1 MTIIGFDVSKKE
13 LVGIRTDKSTL
24 VRDKII
30 INNDPES
37 IETFLEEAKS
47 QYPNLVV
54 ASEATADYHRSL
66 AEHCLGLNIPFRLIN
81 PILTKQFTRAT
92 IRKKKT
98 DLTDAWIIAKLALQ
112 GEGTLLTIKSL
123 DPLKSINRTAF
134 KIQRLMTMLSA
145 INQRFERVFPEDKK
159 MLDELAKPLPF
170 LSATVKSLRLRVD
183 ERADKTIKQLLI
195 SIPGIGPTIAN
206 TLITEIGDIKRFS
219 SGKSLV
225 AYAGLDPKVK
235 QSGVSLKH
243 NTKITKRGS
252 PYLRKSV
259 YISAY
264 IAKRHDPELKEYF
277 DKKISEGKRYKEA
290 TVATARKIL
299 YRVYAVWKRGT
310 PYLKYPQKILT

>member
-13 LVGIRTDKSTL
+13 LVGIRTDKSAL
-24 VRDKII
+24 IRDKII
-30 INNDPES
+30 INNDSES
-37 IETFLEEAKS
+37 IRPFIEEAKNK
-47 QYPNLVV
+47 YPRLVV
-54 ASEATADYHRSL
+54 ASEATADYHRNL
-66 AEHCLGLNIPFRLIN
+66 AEHCLKLGIPLRLIN

-112 GEGTLLTIKSL
+112 GEGTLLSIKSL

-134 KIQRLMTMLSA
+134 KIQRLVTMLSA
-145 INQRFERVFPEDKK
+145 INQRFQRVFPEDQE
-159 MLDELAKPLPF
+159 MIDELAKPLPF
-170 LSATVKSLRLRVD
+170 LSATVKSLRFRVD
-183 ERADKTIKQLLI
+183 KRADQTIKQLLV

-206 TLITEIGDIKRFS
+206 TLITEIGDIKRFP

-264 IAKRHDPELKEYF
+264 IAKRYDPELKEYF
-277 DKKISEGKRYKEA
+277 DKKINEGKRYKEA
-290 TVATARKIL
+290 TVATARKII

-310 PYLKYPQKILT
+310 PYVKYPQKILT

>member
-13 LVGIRTDKSTL
+13 LVGIRTDKSAL
-24 VRDKII
+24 VKDKII
-30 INNDPES
+30 IPNSPES
-37 IETFLEEAKS
+37 IQTFIEEAKS
-47 QYPNLVV
+47 KYPHLMV
-54 ASEATADYHRSL
+54 ASEATADYHRRL
-66 AEHCLGLNIPFRLIN
+66 AECCLKSGIPFRLIN

-112 GEGTLLTIKSL
+112 GEGSLLNIKSL

-134 KIQRLMTMLSA
+134 KIQRLVGMLSA
-145 INQRFERVFPEDKK
+145 INQRFQRVFPEDKDT
-159 MLDELAKPLPF
+159 LNELATPLPS
-170 LSATVKSLRLRVD
+170 LKAVIKSLRLKVD
-183 ERADKTIKQLLI
+183 KQADNTIKQLLV

-206 TLITEIGDIKRFS
+206 TLITEIGDVNRFP

-277 DKKISEGKRYKEA
+277 DKKIGEGKRYKEA

-310 PYLKYPQKILT
+310 PYIRYPQKILT

>member
-1 MTIIGFDVSKKE
+1 MNIIGFDVSKKE
-13 LVGIRTDKSTL
+13 LIGIRTDKSAL

-30 INNDPES
+30 INNNSES
-37 IETFLEEAKS
+37 IQTFIEEAKDK
-47 QYPNLVV
+47 YPHLMV

-66 AEHCLGLNIPFRLIN
+66 AEHCLKLNIPFRLIN

-112 GEGTLLTIKSL
+112 GEGSLLNIKSL
-123 DPLKSINRTAF
+123 DPLKSINRIAF
-134 KIQRLMTMLSA
+134 KIQRINAMLSA
-145 INQRFERVFPEDKK
+145 IYERFERVFPENKGV
-159 MLDELAKPLPF
+159 LEELIKPLPI
-170 LSATVKSLRLRVD
+170 LGTVVKNLRLRVD
-183 ERADKTIKQLLI
+183 QQADQTIKKLLV

-206 TLITEIGDIKRFS
+206 TLIAEIGDIQRFS

-299 YRVYAVWKRGT
+299 YRVYAIWKRGT
-310 PYLKYPQKILT
+310 PYVKYSQKMLT

>member
-13 LVGIRTDKSTL
+13 LVGIRTDKSTR

-47 QYPNLVV
+47 KYPNLVV

-66 AEHCLGLNIPFRLIN
+66 AEHCLKLVIPFRLIN

-112 GEGTLLTIKSL
+112 GEGSLLTIKSL

-145 INQRFERVFPEDKK
+145 INQRFQRVFPKDQEI
-159 MLDELAKPLPF
+159 LDELAKPLPL
-170 LSATVKSLRLRVD
+170 LSATVKSLRSKVD
-183 ERADKTIKQLLI
+183 EQADQTIKQLLV

-206 TLITEIGDIKRFS
+206 TLITEIGEIKRFP

-252 PYLRKSV
+252 PYLRKAV

-290 TVATARKIL
+290 TVATARKML
-299 YRVYAVWKRGT
+299 YRVYAVWKRRT
-310 PYLKYPQKILT
+310 PYIRYPQKMLT

>member
-1 MTIIGFDVSKKE
+1 MNIIGFDVSKKE
-13 LVGIRTDKSTL
+13 LVGIRTDKSAL

-30 INNDPES
+30 ISNNSES
-37 IETFLEEAKS
+37 IQTFIEEAKTK
-47 QYPNLVV
+47 YPHLLV
-54 ASEATADYHRSL
+54 ASEATADYHRNL
-66 AEHCLGLNIPFRLIN
+66 AEHCLKSGIPFRLIN

-112 GEGTLLTIKSL
+112 GEGSLLNIKSL

-134 KIQRLMTMLSA
+134 KIQRIAAMLSA
-145 INQRFERVFPEDKK
+145 IYQRFERVFPDNQEVLK
-159 MLDELAKPLPF
+159 ELAKPLPV
-170 LSATVKSLRLRVD
+170 LNDTVKNLRSNVD
-183 ERADKTIKQLLI
+183 KNIDKSIQKLLV
-195 SIPGIGPTIAN
+195 SIPGIGPTIAD
-206 TLITEIGDIKRFS
+206 TLIAEIGDINRFP
-219 SGKSLV
+219 SGKSLA

-277 DKKISEGKRYKEA
+277 DKKIDEGKRYKEA
-290 TVATARKIL
+290 AVATARKIL

-310 PYLKYPQKILT
+310 PYVKYPQKILT

>member
-13 LVGIRTDKSTL
+13 LVGILTDKSAL
-24 VRDKII
+24 VKDKII

-37 IETFLEEAKS
+37 IGAFIEEAKS
-47 QYPNLVV
+47 KYSRLMI
-54 ASEATADYHRSL
+54 ASEATADYHRNL
-66 AEHCLGLNIPFRLIN
+66 AEHCLKLGIPFRLIN

-112 GEGTLLTIKSL
+112 GEGSLLTIKSL
-123 DPLKSINRTAF
+123 DPLKSINRSAF
-134 KIQRLMTMLSA
+134 KIQRLMTMLLA
-145 INQRFERVFPEDKK
+145 INQRFQRVFPADQKI
-159 MLDELAKPLPF
+159 LDELAKPLPL
-170 LSATVKSLRLRVD
+170 LSATVKKLRSRVN
-183 ERADKTIKQLLI
+183 ECTDKTTKQLLV

-206 TLITEIGDIKRFS
+206 TLITEIGDINRFP

-235 QSGVSLKH
+235 QSGASLKH

-310 PYLKYPQKILT
+310 PYIKYPQKILT